1 MQAQIEARVRELIAK
16 DGLSPLQA
24 WNQACKELG
33 AMDQPGPLDQPS
45 GVKLTT
51 PNGQTPEAAIARFK
65 ELIHGAQS
73 YGLLIGRAIDP

>member
-1 MQAQIEARVRELIAK
+1 MQAHIETRARELMAK
-16 DGLSPLQA
+16 DGLSALQA

-45 GVKLTT
+45 GVTLVT

-65 ELIHGAQS
+65 ELIHEAQS
-73 YGLLIGRAIDP
+73 Y

>member
-1 MQAQIEARVRELIAK
+1 MQSQIETRAKELMAK

-45 GVKLTT
+45 GVTLVTLK
-51 PNGQTPEAAIARFK
+51 
-65 ELIHGAQS
+65 S
-73 YGLLIGRAIDP
+73 Y